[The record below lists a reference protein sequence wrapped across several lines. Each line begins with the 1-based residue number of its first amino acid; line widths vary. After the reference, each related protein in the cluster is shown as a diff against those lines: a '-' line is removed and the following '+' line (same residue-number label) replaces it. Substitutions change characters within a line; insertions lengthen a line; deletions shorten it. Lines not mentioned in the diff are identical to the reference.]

1 MIVPFSGKGKAV
13 PMICHNGICKP
24 ALDQAVKNGILNADG
39 SATVATKVLAK
50 MVDFQMRTQ
59 DMHHEYFSTRADGQ
73 VTIPVDFLIEA
84 GFIDKATGL
93 PTEKANSIISK
104 MSQPAASDGKKCSCK
119 KSIATAEAKKQI
131 EKLVRDVVRKR
142 SKSKGFF
149 GTKPSGVPV
158 ERVPRSAVEALGAGR
173 RDGHQHGVDVVNK
186 LWGRSTTEKPSGGIQ
201 NNQTIVGK
209 GLFRSTR

>member
-1 MIVPFSGKGKAV
+1 MSIPLSGKGKAA

-24 ALDQAVKNGILNADG
+24 ALDQAVKQGILNADG
-39 SATVATKVLAK
+39 STTPATKTY
-50 MVDFQMRTQ
+50 FQMLDRQ
-59 DMHHEYFSTRADGQ
+59 MRAKDMHHENFIQIGTDGQ
-73 VTIPVDFLIEA
+73 VTVSIQFMIAAELVDE
-84 GFIDKATGL
+84 KTGL
-93 PTEKANSIISK
+93 PTEKAEAIIAR
-104 MSQPAASDGKKCSCK
+104 MSGAPAADKKCSCK

-149 GTKPSGVPV
+149 GAKPSGVPV

-173 RDGHQHGVDVVNK
+173 RDGHQHGQDVINK
-186 LWGRSTTEKPSGGIQ
+186 LWGKPASKPSTDIQ